1 MLRGTKVSANVA
13 DPIFMRNIRKTFS
26 KYRDMIG
33 RDTKSRAISSDAFM
47 DVDDK
52 GPSWYLGHMNVA
64 MHDLREKMKGADF
77 VLEMR
82 DARLPFSTENPNI
95 RKVCR
100 GKPRLIVFNKAEL
113 ANEEVNLA
121 IQRYYE
127 NQGDFAMFTSTRRS
141 WRDVVE
147 AIQKF
152 AVHVL
157 PSQKYK
163 TAAHVGMV
171 VGMPNVGKSTLIN
184 ALRMSHEYQFRRE
197 DFRKSRSPEETSN
210 MAGSTRHTKL
220 INVSR
225 DPNIVLYDTPGL
237 TLPGHFSRE
246 AGLKLAAC
254 GVVTPNQL
262 TLSPQLVARY
272 IYDVMVCSGAV
283 EHLAEC
289 LHLPRTPVS
298 FDDCIS
304 LLAERSGR
312 SGTTMSG
319 MNHMEIC
326 YSFLITDFMSG
337 HLGRVTLDRLP
348 RKVQQEMSAAGMS
361 EVAGQLPSSSSEEA
375 AKEDTFRDGST
386 EGSLKDDEFVW
397 THHVNTT
404 DVVSRYPEFMR
415 EVMEEVEGRRK
426 EPTIRADDA
435 GVISRKRGPISRV
448 SALSESAR
456 ENIRLKPGR

>member
-1 MLRGTKVSANVA
+1 
-13 DPIFMRNIRKTFS
+13 
-26 KYRDMIG
+26 
-33 RDTKSRAISSDAFM
+33 M

-64 MHDLREKMKGADF
+64 MHDLREKMRDADF

-82 DARLPFSTENPNI
+82 DARLPFSTENPAI

-127 NQGDFAMFTSTRRS
+127 NQGDFAMFTSTRRT

-152 AVHVL
+152 VVHVL
-157 PSQKYK
+157 PAQKYK
-163 TAAHVGMV
+163 TSAQVGMV

-197 DFRKSRSPEETSN
+197 DFRKSRAPEATSN
-210 MAGSTRHTKL
+210 MAGSTRFTKL
-220 INVSR
+220 VHVSK
-225 DPNIVLYDTPGL
+225 DPNIVLFDTPGL

-254 GVVTPNQL
+254 GLVTPNQL

-272 IYDVMVCSGAV
+272 IYDVMCCSGAI
-283 EHLAEC
+283 EHLSEC

-312 SGTTMSG
+312 SGTTVSG
-319 MNHMEIC
+319 LNHMEIC
-326 YSFLITDFMSG
+326 YSFLINDFISG

-348 RKVQQEMSAAGMS
+348 RKVQQEMSAASMG
-361 EVAGQLPSSSSEEA
+361 EAGIAGHLSSSADEEDA
-375 AKEDTFRDGST
+375 GKDESMKDGSSEAT
-386 EGSLKDDEFVW
+386 LKDDEFIW
-397 THHVNTT
+397 THHVKTT
-404 DVVSRYPEFMR
+404 DVVSRYPEYMR
-415 EVMEEVEGRRK
+415 EVMEEVEGRKRA
-426 EPTIRADDA
+426 PTADASPIRGGARAEDS
-435 GVISRKRGPISRV
+435 GILSRKRGPISRV
-448 SALSESAR
+448 SAMSESAR
-456 ENIRLKPGR
+456 ENIRIKAGR